1 MSTSWRGRWLR
12 LRALVAPRAAERDL
26 DEEMRF
32 HLEQET
38 ARWRREGLPAADA
51 RQRALASFGGVEVTK
66 EALRDGRGGRPLHD
80 AGRDVRYGLRLFR
93 RQPLLSGTVLLV
105 LSLGIGASVAV
116 FTAVNAVLLRP
127 MPFPTPERL
136 VALWESNSL
145 KGWVQE
151 TAAPANMLDWEA
163 QVPAL
168 DGVAAWV
175 PFDDEVSV
183 VTGDRAT
190 SLAVTGVT
198 GGFFSVLGVA
208 PMLGRGFE
216 ARETWETATRVTV
229 LSHAT
234 WRDHFASDATIIGR
248 TVRVDGRDVEVVG
261 VMGPDFAFPS
271 ASTDLWVPTRWEPAS
286 REQDWFRRAHFVRPF
301 ARLRAGATVE
311 QLNAQLEG
319 VMRQLET
326 RHPVIN
332 EQMRAGA
339 GPLQEFLVGPSR
351 TPLLVLLGATVLLLV
366 IACANVGTLLLVRA
380 TTREREVV
388 MRRALGASRGRIAR
402 QAFIESALLAL
413 AGGAVGMALGVM
425 GLRLIARYQPPGLL
439 PVTDLSMDAR
449 VVAVVAVACLVCA
462 AVFGAMP
469 ALWSAQRPAADALR
483 EATRSTS
490 ASQRARRWVTA
501 LVMAEVALGVM
512 LTVGAGVFVR
522 SYRSLLRLDPGF
534 DPRGVSVVSLT
545 LPGASYESGEQI
557 NVFYDAL
564 LERVRAL
571 PGVEGAALTT
581 VLPLTGGGYTS
592 DFVIRGMGEAGT
604 GREVRHRQVSPDYFR
619 VMKVPLL
626 MGRVFEPGD
635 LRTAEPVVLINR
647 AMAERYFKGRDPIG
661 AFITQDLVP
670 DSASVWRRVVGVV
683 GNERGR
689 DVTAEPGLDMIEPIA
704 QDRSNGFHLMVRSV
718 NAPAVVL
725 PAIQRTITSLD
736 PTIAPS
742 AMRTME
748 DVRSLAVSRNR
759 FLALMITLFAAVGGV
774 LAIVGV
780 YGVVAHATQRR
791 LPEMGIRLALGAPEA
806 GLRWLVVRQGL
817 ILASGGVVLGM
828 AGVAAT
834 RGAIVG
840 FVHGVSPM
848 DPFTVGWV
856 TLAVLA
862 TAVLAAWLPARRMNR
877 SEVLGQSLRG

>member
-1 MSTSWRGRWLR
+1 MSWRGQWLR
-12 LRALVAPRAAERDL
+12 LRALIAPRVAERDL
-26 DEEMRF
+26 DEEMTF

-38 ARWRREGLPAADA
+38 ARWRREGLGAVEA
-51 RQRALASFGGVEVTK
+51 RQRALASFGGMEVTK

-80 AGRDVRYGLRLFR
+80 AGRDLRYAFRLFR
-93 RQPLLSGTVLLV
+93 RQPLLAGTVLLV

-127 MPFPTPERL
+127 LPFPEPERL
-136 VALWESNSL
+136 ISLWESNPL

-190 SLAVTGVT
+190 SLSVTGVT

-208 PMLGRGFE
+208 PILGRGFE
-216 ARETWETATRVTV
+216 PRETWSTPTRVTV

-234 WRDHFASDATIIGR
+234 WRDHFGSDPNIVGR
-248 TVRVDGRDVEVVG
+248 TIRADGHDVEVIG

-271 ASTDLWVPTRWEPAS
+271 ASTELWVPTRWEAAS
-286 REQDWFRRAHFVRPF
+286 RDQDWFRRAHFVRPF
-301 ARLRAGATVE
+301 ARLRAGATVA
-311 QLNAQLEG
+311 QVNAQLDG
-319 VMRQLET
+319 VMRQLEA

-339 GPLQEFLVGPSR
+339 GPLQEFLVGASR

-402 QAFIESALLAL
+402 QAFMESGVLAL
-413 AGGAVGMALGVM
+413 AGGAVGMWLGAM
-425 GLRLIARYQPPGLL
+425 GLRLIATYQPPGLL
-439 PVTDLSMDAR
+439 PVTDLSIDAR
-449 VVAVVAVACLVCA
+449 VVLVVAVACLVCA
-462 AVFGAMP
+462 VVFGAVP

-490 ASQRARRWVTA
+490 ASQRARRWVTT

-522 SYRSLLRLDPGF
+522 SYRSLLRVDPGF

-545 LPGASYESGEQI
+545 LPGARYETGEQI
-557 NVFYDAL
+557 NGFYDAL

-592 DFVIRGMGEAGT
+592 DFVIQGMGEAGT
-604 GREVRHRQVSPDYFR
+604 GREVRHRQVSADYFH

-626 MGRVFEPGD
+626 TGRVFEPGD
-635 LRTAEPVVLINR
+635 VRTAEPVVLINR

-670 DSASVWRRVVGVV
+670 DSASTWRRVVGVV
-683 GNERGR
+683 GDERGR

-704 QDRSNGFHLMVRSV
+704 QDRSNGFHLMVRSA
-718 NAPAVVL
+718 NPASVVL
-725 PAIQRTITSLD
+725 PAIQRTIASLD

-748 DVRSLAVSRNR
+748 DIRGLSVSRNR

-774 LAIVGV
+774 LAVVGV

-791 LPEMGIRLALGAPEA
+791 LPEMGIRLALGAPVA

-817 ILASGGVVLGM
+817 ALAAGGVALGV
-828 AGVAAT
+828 AGVVAM

-840 FVHGVSPM
+840 FVHGVSPL

-856 TLAVLA
+856 TMAVLG

-877 SEVLGQSLRG
+877 SDVLSQSLRG